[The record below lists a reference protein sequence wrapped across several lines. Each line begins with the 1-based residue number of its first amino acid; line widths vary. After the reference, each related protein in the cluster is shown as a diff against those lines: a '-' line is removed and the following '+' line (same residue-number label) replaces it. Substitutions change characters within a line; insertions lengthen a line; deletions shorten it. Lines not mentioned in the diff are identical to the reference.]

1 MKIRLF
7 LSFGALCLIGC
18 GSARAEQSAPEQAAL
33 AAIEKYEAALRD
45 EGVIGGA
52 VSVMTG
58 PGEVLTRN
66 FGFSDAGQ
74 QHLVTSQTQFHWAS
88 VTKVFTSIAAMQLVE
103 HGQLRLDDPVVRYI
117 PEFRAVHSDFGGP
130 ETITIE
136 HLLTHSS
143 GLRGASWPWNGD
155 GADER
160 ADWQPIEPTE
170 WEQIEAMFPYTDITF
185 APGSQVSYS
194 NLGILILGE
203 VIHRITGDQIEI
215 QIEKN
220 ILRPLGMAHT
230 YFDRT
235 PWRWGGLRTHDYI
248 VGKDGGLIDQGNAL
262 DSGVTAANGGLNGT
276 TEDMMLFV
284 RFLIGDPSSYQIISR
299 ATLGE
304 MLRPRLAFQKDDR
317 RTISMGLGFFIS
329 DERDASGQV
338 FRYFGHAGFQ
348 RGNRS
353 AIHIAQDGCCAFV
366 FAANTV
372 KRGSGNP
379 SAGLLRADLADTLF
393 PLLRKEV
400 TK

>member
-1 MKIRLF
+1 MKLRLM
-7 LSFGALCLIGC
+7 LALIMLCAMG
-18 GSARAEQSAPEQAAL
+18 GHSADAAPTEPEQVAQ
-33 AAIEKYEAALRD
+33 AAIDKYGAALRE

-52 VSVMTG
+52 VSVISA
-58 PGEVLTRN
+58 PGKVLTRN
-66 FGFSDAGQ
+66 FGFADAER
-74 QHLVTSQTQFHWAS
+74 HRAVTNQTQFHWAS

-103 HGQLRLDDPVVRYI
+103 RGQLRLDDPVVRYL
-117 PEFRAVHSDFGGP
+117 PEFRTVHSDFGNP

-155 GADER
+155 GQDKPA
-160 ADWQPIEPTE
+160 AWQPLEPTD
-170 WEQIEAMFPYTDITF
+170 WEQVEAMFPYTDIAF
-185 APGSQVSYS
+185 APGSKVSYS
-194 NLGILILGE
+194 NLGMLILGE
-203 VIHRITGDQIEI
+203 VIHRITGDPIEI

-220 ILRPLGMAHT
+220 ILRPLGMAQT

-235 PWRWGGLRTHDYI
+235 PWRWNDLRTHDYVI
-248 VGKDGGLIDQGNAL
+248 GKSGLVDQGNIL
-262 DSGVTAANGGLNGT
+262 DSGITAANGGLNGS

-284 RFLIGDPSSYQIISR
+284 RFLMGDPSFYPVVSR

-304 MLRPRLAFQKDDR
+304 MLRPRLVFQKDER

-329 DERDASGQV
+329 DEQDASGHV

-372 KRGSGNP
+372 RQGSGNP
-379 SAGLLRADLADTLF
+379 SAGMLRVTLTDTLF
-393 PLLRKEV
+393 PLLRKR
-400 TK
+400 KAK